1 MRNSLPIRPLPS
13 LNPIYRALACFL
25 ATISYSVNA
34 GIIPSN
40 PNLTT
45 TCNVIGTNG
54 TPVCN
59 SNNSATNVT
68 SSSFVSTGV
77 GNPIDAL
84 TGNKFQQETDI
95 QAIGDTYALRLNRYY
110 NSQSKQLGI
119 FGYGWR
125 SDYEMQLQDTNERID
140 IIQADGRQYHFY
152 KIHTT
157 DPKINLTFTRYQAKD
172 PSLGY
177 VERTN
182 ASDPNKPLW
191 QWRLPNGK
199 RFQFIAH
206 RQVTE
211 TIQSGTYR
219 YGQLLSVTEN
229 PDQANSPYWEL
240 TYDTMGRLAQVR
252 NQTGDT
258 LKFNYSTTSYHLPKI
273 EVVSKSGVSQY
284 FLDKNQNLAQVI
296 SATGERTGYQY
307 KDKDIHNLTAKLI
320 YDEQGKSQVFAQ
332 WQYDGYDR
340 AISSTH
346 ANDVE
351 KVSID
356 YDKNTLL
363 PKSKGQIFKNIITN
377 SVGEKTVYQY
387 RLTGD
392 DVQLLSVKG
401 AGCATCGETNVS
413 YEYDEVGRLIK
424 KNQLDSQGNIIQSQ
438 SIQYDTN
445 GNIEQITEQNSTLI
459 KRWQRFEYNDN
470 RYPTKV
476 TKMIRPSAIEGKQA
490 ISEITYNDYGMV
502 AQITENGFVPI
513 VPNTNHS
520 EVPLSRTTKFY
531 YALING
537 KPQLTR
543 IEKPTGTAN
552 SQSHE
557 TIGFTWDKLGNNI
570 QAINYSN
577 GLQEHYEYI
586 DIAGQSLASKH
597 TDIDGTVTTLQYDKY
612 GKPIFIQKGNQTLTI
627 IYDDKARPIKWQNQL
642 AQVITAQYDDSK
654 HQVRYTSFDGQTIVQ
669 DYDTENR
676 IKQQQLVDNK
686 GQSIIAPTTWQYQFG
701 SLKDQPNNHQLQAV
715 ITNTPLS
722 NPIISQVVSKNTSAK
737 FNPQDKLLDEK
748 QKPNEITSAKL
759 NIQGQ
764 LEQLTLTTGSQYQ
777 RLYDDF
783 GRLVYAKEANTGEHW
798 VEYSLDDNPL
808 TIANEQSRQ
817 TIKYDTLNR
826 PIQSSTCSINQL
838 NLCDTTNYHY
848 NNKSYLSSIEDNQQV
863 TQFGYTEQ
871 GLLAQETVK
880 FKQTNTQW
888 QTQYTY
894 DDKDRITQVKLP
906 EGATLIYDYNQFS
919 QPITVFYQAPI
930 QHWWQRIIRKINSNY
945 EKQPLIANIQADSG
959 RGILRFMHANGQTV
973 KASYDQAGRLTH
985 WQDGSYQSGINYNR
999 TQQISQVT
1007 QQSQTQQLSYDD
1019 ANRLSSV
1026 QQGAMSTK
1034 YSYDSNGNRLTYH
1047 SNLQNLNSAYQ
1058 YEPNS
1063 DRLQHLQTNNKKV
1076 SYQYDTAGN
1085 PIQITTIDNNSQS
1098 SIRKLNY
1105 TPRGQ
1110 IASINDN
1117 NQATASYSYNYAMQ
1131 RISKTQGNQTTR
1143 YLWQSGLLDAEIKQV
1158 NGQEKLSR
1166 RYIYLGMR
1174 PIAVI
1179 DYDKDNQA
1187 NVYSVNTDYLGTPKQ
1202 VTDNTGMVVWEASHD
1217 AFGKVIQ
1224 VKSRKPSSNGEQ
1236 KASNWSLGLI
1246 SRANA
1251 DEGNHQ
1257 NAAFEFN
1264 LRFAGQYE
1272 DSESG
1277 YYYNWH
1283 RFYNPETGR
1292 YLTSDPI
1299 SLAGGLNTYN
1309 YVGQNPH
1316 RSVDPWG
1323 LYTIFIG
1330 GAGDKEDFWYIFPKH
1345 YVVRDY
1351 SSKFRDDLSSY
1362 FQKKLNIDNQRANQL
1377 ATYNVKYYGYNELDQ
1392 AYNSAINFLN
1402 TFPTVKINIVGH
1414 SLGGWQAAQLAD
1426 KLNSKFGNR
1435 CVLSNLITLDPV
1447 GTVYSWNPLGSIKFK
1462 TPKTSAPVWTNV
1474 KADYTGFPSRNNV
1487 VAILG
1492 GQWNPSSSGLSP
1504 TYNYK
1509 FVADHLDVDT
1519 LMSHKVMVNDIQQNF
1534 SPYDLLFKYYQNN
1547 LNLINTFQ

>member
-1 MRNSLPIRPLPS
+1 
-13 LNPIYRALACFL
+13 
-25 ATISYSVNA
+25 
-34 GIIPSN
+34 
-40 PNLTT
+40 
-45 TCNVIGTNG
+45 
-54 TPVCN
+54 
-59 SNNSATNVT
+59 
-68 SSSFVSTGV
+68 
-77 GNPIDAL
+77 
-84 TGNKFQQETDI
+84 
-95 QAIGDTYALRLNRYY
+95 
-110 NSQSKQLGI
+110 
-119 FGYGWR
+119 
-125 SDYEMQLQDTNERID
+125 MQLQDTNGRID

-152 KIHTT
+152 KTHNT
-157 DPKINLTFTRYQAKD
+157 DPKTNLTFTRYQAKD

-182 ASDPNKPLW
+182 ESDPNKPLW

-219 YGQLLSVTEN
+219 YGQLLNVTEN
-229 PDQANSPYWEL
+229 PDQANSLYWEL

-307 KDKDIHNLTAKLI
+307 KDKDKDIHNLTAKLI

-346 ANDVE
+346 ANGVE
-351 KVSID
+351 KVSIE

-363 PKSKGQIFKNIITN
+363 PKSINQVFNNIITN

-387 RLTGD
+387 RSTGD

-413 YEYDEVGRLIK
+413 YEYDNAGRLIK
-424 KNQLDSQGNIIQSQ
+424 KNQLDSKGNILQSEL
-438 SIQYDTN
+438 IQYDIN
-445 GNIEQITEQNSTLI
+445 GNIGQINEKTSVLI
-459 KRWQRFEYNDN
+459 KRWQRFEYTDN
-470 RYPTKV
+470 RYPAKV
-476 TKMIRPSAIEGKQA
+476 TKIIRPSVIEGKQA
-490 ISEITYNDYGMV
+490 VTEITYNGYGMV

-557 TIGFTWDKLGNNI
+557 TIEFSWDNLGNNI
-570 QAINYSN
+570 RAINYSN

-627 IYDDKARPIKWQNQL
+627 TYDDKARPIKWQNQL

-686 GQSIIAPTTWQYQFG
+686 GQSIIAPTTWQYQFD
-701 SLKDQPNNHQLQAV
+701 SLKGQPNNHQFQAV

-764 LEQLTLTTGSQYQ
+764 LEQLTLPTGSQYQ

-798 VEYSLDDNPL
+798 VEYSLDDKPL
-808 TIANEQSRQ
+808 TIANEQSKQ

-838 NLCDTTNYHY
+838 NLCDTANYHY

-880 FKQTNTQW
+880 FKQTNSEW
-888 QTQYTY
+888 KTQYTY
-894 DDKDRITQVKLP
+894 DDKDRIAQVKLP
-906 EGATLIYDYNQFS
+906 EGATLTYNYNQFS
-919 QPITVFYQAPI
+919 QPINIFYQQPTI
-930 QHWWQRIIRKINSNY
+930 GIWQRVVRAINTNAD
-945 EKQPLIANIQADSG
+945 KQPLISNIQADST
-959 RGILRFMHANGQTV
+959 RGVLGFTHTNGQAV

-1026 QQGAMSTK
+1026 QQGAMSAK

-1063 DRLQHLQTNNKKV
+1063 DRLQQLQTNNKKV

-1131 RISKTQGNQTTR
+1131 RISKTQGKQTTR

-1166 RYIYLGMR
+1166 RYIYLGVR
-1174 PIAVI
+1174 PIAMI

-1187 NVYSVNTDYLGTPKQ
+1187 NIYSVNTDYLGTPKQ
-1202 VTDNTGMVVWEASHD
+1202 VTDNTGKVVWEATHD

-1224 VKSRKPSSNGEQ
+1224 VNSQSVSISSETS
-1236 KASNWSLGLI
+1236 ASNLSLNLI
-1246 SRANA
+1246 NRANA
-1251 DEGNHQ
+1251 YDSPILTKN
-1257 NAAFEFN
+1257 FEFN

-1272 DSESG
+1272 DGESG

-1299 SLAGGLNTYN
+1299 GLAGGLNTYG
-1309 YVGQNPH
+1309 YVGQNPYNG
-1316 RSVDPWG
+1316 VDPWG
-1323 LYTIFIG
+1323 LFAIATWDGKMASNGKTTINIEIPILFTG
-1330 GAGDKEDFWYIFPKH
+1330 VKP
-1345 YVVRDY
+1345 
-1351 SSKFRDDLSSY
+1351 SSY
-1362 FQKKLNIDNQRANQL
+1362 FYKQWLDNIQNIYSGTFGSFNIITTVNALNSPNECEKKLNFLVKQRITHTYLRDPVTNRLITDVGNFKTIPKELPIAIEKSQIINNSEYKSEYIYNTVEIRDGEKCRIAAEAKGENPIKACSANVTSNQFSNDARFNLDTPGPTAAHEVGHMLGISFDPYFGEMGGNWKNWSNVMGSSSKYSNADWLMFSVILNSQALVWKDGKRPVIDA
-1377 ATYNVKYYGYNELDQ
+1377 YNELQDLNEFALRAIYGNGTLPAVINQ
-1392 AYNSAINFLN
+1392 ADVERQKQIIIENVRQREKLLTENSNN
-1402 TFPTVKINIVGH
+1402 GK
-1414 SLGGWQAAQLAD
+1414 
-1426 KLNSKFGNR
+1426 
-1435 CVLSNLITLDPV
+1435 SN
-1447 GTVYSWNPLGSIKFK
+1447 
-1462 TPKTSAPVWTNV
+1462 
-1474 KADYTGFPSRNNV
+1474 
-1487 VAILG
+1487 
-1492 GQWNPSSSGLSP
+1492 
-1504 TYNYK
+1504 
-1509 FVADHLDVDT
+1509 
-1519 LMSHKVMVNDIQQNF
+1519 
-1534 SPYDLLFKYYQNN
+1534 
-1547 LNLINTFQ
+1547 

>member
-1 MRNSLPIRPLPS
+1 MNKLISNRFTTSLS
-13 LNPIYRALACFL
+13 PIYLAILCFS
-25 ATISYSVNA
+25 AIITNSVTAENVGGSCMFKTPGNPGGTCAASSPTNA
-34 GIIPSN
+34 
-40 PNLTT
+40 
-45 TCNVIGTNG
+45 
-54 TPVCN
+54 TPV
-59 SNNSATNVT
+59 SPLVPTA
-68 SSSFVSTGV
+68 V
-77 GNPIDAL
+77 GNPLDAL
-84 TGNKFQQETDI
+84 TGNKFQQEEDI

-125 SDYEMQLQDTNERID
+125 SDYEMQLQDTNGRID

-152 KIHTT
+152 KTHTT
-157 DPKINLTFTRYQAKD
+157 DPKTNLTFTRYQTKD

-182 ASDPNKPLW
+182 ESDPNKPLW

-219 YGQLLSVTEN
+219 YGQLLNVTEN

-258 LKFNYSTTSYHLPKI
+258 LKFNYSTKSYHLPKI

-332 WQYDGYDR
+332 WQYDNYDR

-346 ANDVE
+346 ANGVE
-351 KVSID
+351 KVSIE

-363 PKSKGQIFKNIITN
+363 PKSMNQVFNNIITN

-401 AGCATCGETNVS
+401 AGCVTCVETNVS
-413 YEYDEVGRLIK
+413 YEYDNAGRLIK
-424 KNQLDSQGNIIQSQ
+424 KNQLDSQGTILQSEL
-438 SIQYDTN
+438 IQYDIN
-445 GNIEQITEQNSTLI
+445 GNIGQINEKTSVLI
-459 KRWQRFEYNDN
+459 KRWQRFEYTDN

-476 TKMIRPSAIEGKQA
+476 TKIIRPSVIEGKRA
-490 ISEITYNDYGMV
+490 VTEITYNDYGMV

-520 EVPLSRTTKFY
+520 EVLLSRTTKFY

-557 TIGFTWDKLGNNI
+557 TIEFNWDNLGNNI
-570 QAINYSN
+570 RAINYSN

-586 DIAGQSLASKH
+586 DIAGQSLVSKH
-597 TDIDGTVTTLQYDKY
+597 TDVDGTVTTLQYDKH
-612 GKPIFIQKGNQTLTI
+612 GKPVFIQKGNQTLTI
-627 IYDDKARPIKWQNQL
+627 TYDNKARPIKWQNQL

-654 HQVRYTSFDGQTIVQ
+654 HQIRYTSFDGQTIVQ
-669 DYDTENR
+669 DYDTESR

-686 GQSIIAPTTWQYQFG
+686 GQSIIAPTTWQYQFD
-701 SLKDQPNNHQLQAV
+701 SLKGQPNNHQSQAV

-722 NPIISQVVSKNTSAK
+722 NPIISQVVSNNTSAM
-737 FNPQDKLLDEK
+737 FNPQDKLLDQN
-748 QKPNEITSAKL
+748 QKSNGIISAKL

-764 LEQLTLTTGSQYQ
+764 LEQLTLPTGSQYQ

-783 GRLVYAKEANTGEHW
+783 GRLVYAKEVNTGEHW
-798 VEYSLDDNPL
+798 VEYSLDDKPL
-808 TIANEQSRQ
+808 IITNEQSKQ

-838 NLCDTTNYHY
+838 NLCDTANYHY

-880 FKQTNTQW
+880 FKQTNSEW
-888 QTQYTY
+888 KTQYTY
-894 DDKDRITQVKLP
+894 DDKDRIAQVKLP
-906 EGATLIYDYNQFS
+906 EGATLTYNYNQFS
-919 QPITVFYQAPI
+919 QPINIFYQHPTI
-930 QHWWQRIIRKINSNY
+930 GIWQRVVRAINTNAD
-945 EKQPLIANIQADSG
+945 KQPLISNIQADST
-959 RGILRFMHANGQTV
+959 RGVLGFTHANSQAV
-973 KASYDQAGRLTH
+973 KVRYDQAGRLTH
-985 WQDGSYQSGINYNR
+985 WQDGSYQSGISYNR

-1007 QQSQTQQLSYDD
+1007 QQNQTQQLSYDD

-1026 QQGAMSTK
+1026 QQGAMSAK

-1063 DRLQHLQTNNKKV
+1063 DRLQQLQTNNKKV

-1117 NQATASYSYNYAMQ
+1117 NQTTASYSYNYAMQ
-1131 RISKTQGNQTTR
+1131 RISKTQGSQTTR
-1143 YLWQSGLLDAEIKQV
+1143 YLWQSGLLDAEIKVV

-1166 RYIYLGMR
+1166 RYLYLGMR

-1179 DYDKDNQA
+1179 DYDNDNQA
-1187 NVYSVNTDYLGTPKQ
+1187 SIYSVNTDYLGTPKQ
-1202 VTDNTGMVVWEASHD
+1202 VTDRTGKVVWEATYD
-1217 AFGKVIQ
+1217 AFG
-1224 VKSRKPSSNGEQ
+1224 N
-1236 KASNWSLGLI
+1236 LI
-1246 SRANA
+1246 SEKSN
-1251 DEGNHQ
+1251 Q
-1257 NAAFEFN
+1257 FVFN
-1264 LRFAGQYE
+1264 LRFAGQYH
-1272 DSESG
+1272 DTESG
-1277 YYYNWH
+1277 YYYNYH
-1283 RFYNPETGR
+1283 RYYDAGTGR

-1299 SLAGGLNTYN
+1299 GLEGGLNTYN
-1309 YVGQNPH
+1309 YVRQDPYSG
-1316 RSVDPWG
+1316 VDPWG
-1323 LYTIFIG
+1323 LLTYDPISQKFYVDGGDTLVSIGKEFGISNIALAKLNLQFFNNGDISKFKQGAFKHGVEVKAPDAKNIKAFKIAVSLIGSTKYAYDTANGDFKVGTNKCNLFVYDVLTKAGYSAPIRKVYGFIPRGPATAGSLAKDDIPNTKLISLNEARIGDVMSWSINYSDATGHTTIYTGRVNIKGKARSSDQLSTIGAGEFTVNYRRHNEPAMVDSHYTIDT
-1330 GAGDKEDFWYIFPKH
+1330 A
-1345 YVVRDY
+1345 
-1351 SSKFRDDLSSY
+1351 
-1362 FQKKLNIDNQRANQL
+1362 
-1377 ATYNVKYYGYNELDQ
+1377 
-1392 AYNSAINFLN
+1392 
-1402 TFPTVKINIVGH
+1402 KIRRI
-1414 SLGGWQAAQLAD
+1414 
-1426 KLNSKFGNR
+1426 
-1435 CVLSNLITLDPV
+1435 
-1447 GTVYSWNPLGSIKFK
+1447 YE
-1462 TPKTSAPVWTNV
+1462 
-1474 KADYTGFPSRNNV
+1474 
-1487 VAILG
+1487 
-1492 GQWNPSSSGLSP
+1492 
-1504 TYNYK
+1504 
-1509 FVADHLDVDT
+1509 
-1519 LMSHKVMVNDIQQNF
+1519 
-1534 SPYDLLFKYYQNN
+1534 
-1547 LNLINTFQ
+1547 